1 MGSEIL
7 TYLVLG
13 TESTP
18 PYVKYLP
25 NFSFNIEGRVINQ
38 QTTIVSPFS
47 RTTIARST

>member
-1 MGSEIL
+1 MYAVGWGMKCPPVWIEIL

-18 PYVKYLP
+18 LYVKYLS

-38 QTTIVSPFS
+38 
-47 RTTIARST
+47 